1 MSNNYSYRKFHS
13 LIMWVLI
20 ITILILFIFF
30 LTERGKY
37 VNEKDKL
44 ESATMYLYY
53 LEVESNL
60 RSLHHYLGLK
70 SAKEIEWEEQEVSET
85 LNYHFGNLDRGIDNV
100 NDPILEG
107 IPGKVHTELLTLQ
120 ETIKTFQQ
128 SIQSQEILDDT
139 TKEEIMMFSSSIN
152 SCNVEEHNK
161 SWEQIFS
168 EIECLNQNTISAEK

>member
-1 MSNNYSYRKFHS
+1 MTDNYSFRKFRS
-13 LIMWVLI
+13 LIIWVLI

-37 VNEKDKL
+37 ANEKDKL

-60 RSLHHYLGLK
+60 RSLLHYLGLR
-70 SAKEIEWEEQEVSET
+70 SAKGIEWEEQEVTET

-100 NDPILEG
+100 NNPILEG
-107 IPGKVHTELLTLQ
+107 IPEKVHTELLTLQ
-120 ETIKTFQQ
+120 ETIKRFQQ
-128 SIQSQEILDDT
+128 STQSHESIGDT
-139 TKEEIMMFSSSIN
+139 TKEKIMMFSSSIH
-152 SCNVEEHNK
+152 SCNVEEHNR